1 MTNFDSTKGHDA
13 QPNDAP
19 RPRPVELP
27 GMHKFKY
34 EELVEAPRNTGPTL
48 SEKALHGL
56 VGDVVKIIE
65 PHTESDP
72 VAILIQTLVNF
83 GSLIGRAPYYAVES
97 TQHHANL
104 FVVLV
109 GASSKARKGTSAG
122 RVRAIF
128 EHVDVAWAKTRIKG
142 GLSSGEG
149 LINEV
154 RDPVEK
160 WNVKEHVAEI
170 VDAGVEDKRLLV
182 MEPEFANT
190 LAVMERPGN
199 TLSCVIRNAWD
210 GGTLETM
217 TANSKRLATDAHI
230 SIVGHITEDELRARL
245 TRTDAANGFGN
256 RFLFICVRRSK
267 LLPFGGNLDPSDI
280 GFLGGL
286 LKESAEFARTVGR
299 VRMTPAARNLW
310 AVIYERLSAEQDG
323 LLGAVTARA
332 EAQTIRLATLYALMD
347 RRMEIDVAHL
357 EAALALWE
365 YSEASAVRIFGD
377 SLGDPVADDILTALH
392 QAGSAGMTR
401 TSVRDLFGRNQGSD
415 RIGMALAKLASKGLA
430 LMEHRRT
437 GGRPVET
444 WFATRKGK

>member
-1 MTNFDSTKGHDA
+1 MPDFDSMNGHEA
-13 QPNDAP
+13 QSNGAP
-19 RPRPVELP
+19 RPRLVDLP
-27 GMHKFKY
+27 GARKFKL
-34 EELVEAPRNTGPTL
+34 EELVEAPRNAGPTL

-56 VGDVVKIIE
+56 IGDVVKTIE

-83 GSLIGRAPYYAVES
+83 GNLIGRAPHYPVES

-122 RVRAIF
+122 RVRAVF
-128 EHVDVAWAKTRIKG
+128 EHVDADWAKTRIKG

-210 GGTLETM
+210 GGSLETM

-230 SIVGHITEDELRARL
+230 SIVGHITEDDLRARL

-267 LLPFGGNLDPSDI
+267 LLPFGGNLDPADI
-280 GFLGGL
+280 AMLGEFLR
-286 LKESAEFARTVGR
+286 EAAEFAKTVGR
-299 VRMTPAARNLW
+299 IRMTPAARNLW
-310 AVIYERLSAEQDG
+310 SVIYERLSAEQDG
-323 LLGAVTARA
+323 LLGAVTPAP
-332 EAQTIRLATLYALMD
+332 
-347 RRMEIDVAHL
+347 RRRR
-357 EAALALWE
+357 
-365 YSEASAVRIFGD
+365 SASPP
-377 SLGDPVADDILTALH
+377 S
-392 QAGSAGMTR
+392 TR
-401 TSVRDLFGRNQGSD
+401 
-415 RIGMALAKLASKGLA
+415 
-430 LMEHRRT
+430 
-437 GGRPVET
+437 
-444 WFATRKGK
+444 

>member
-1 MTNFDSTKGHDA
+1 MSDFDSMGGHEA
-13 QPNDAP
+13 QSNDAP
-19 RPRPVELP
+19 RPRLVPLP
-27 GMHKFKY
+27 GVRKFKY
-34 EELVEAPRNTGPTL
+34 EELHEAPRDAGPTL
-48 SEKALHGL
+48 SKKAFHGL
-56 VGDVVKIIE
+56 AGDIVNTIE

-72 VAILIQTLVNF
+72 VAILVQTLVNF
-83 GSLIGRAPYYAVES
+83 GNLIGRAPYYAVES

-122 RVRAIF
+122 RVRAVF
-128 EHVDVAWAKTRIKG
+128 EHVDATWAKTRIKG

-154 RDPVEK
+154 RDPLEK
-160 WNVKEHVAEI
+160 WNAKEQVLEI

-256 RFLFICVRRSK
+256 RYLFCVRRSK
-267 LLPFGGNLDPSDI
+267 LLPFGGNLDPGDI
-280 GFLGGL
+280 GILGGL
-286 LKESAEFARTVGR
+286 LREVAEFARTVGR

-347 RRMEIDVAHL
+347 RRMEIDGAHL
-357 EAALALWE
+357 EAALAVWE

-377 SLGDPVADDILTALH
+377 SLGDPVADDILTALR
-392 QAGSAGMTR
+392 QAGPTGMTR
-401 TSVRDLFGRNQGSD
+401 TSIRDLFGRNQGSD

-430 LMEHRRT
+430 IMENRKT

-444 WFATRKGK
+444 WFATRKGR